1 MSSTIRSIS
10 KLALGPRGDPGR
22 LADLALDEGDQ
33 LGERGPVPGADVED
47 GGRVVATEQVGDHP
61 GDVSGVEVVADRGAV
76 AVEDDLLAA
85 FDVMEEG
92 DDRALAPVGLLV
104 LAVEGR
110 AAQDPRPEAGL
121 LTRPADRLLAGEME
135 LSVERAGMGRGV
147 LGDRHPVGLPVHGS
161 SR

>member
-1 MSSTIRSIS
+1 MGAGDSLLKRGRLEAQQLSEP
-10 KLALGPRGDPGR
+10 LDVEHDPLDFEAALGPRGDPGR

-33 LGERGPVPGADVED
+33 LGERGPLSGADVED
-47 GGRVVATEQVGDHP
+47 GGRVVPAEQVGDHP
-61 GDVSGVEVVADRGAV
+61 GDVAGVEVVADRGAV

-110 AAQDPRPEAGL
+110 AAQDPGPEAGL
-121 LTRPADRLLAGEME
+121 LTRPAD
-135 LSVERAGMGRGV
+135 
-147 LGDRHPVGLPVHGS
+147 
-161 SR
+161 